1 MKEKYRPRGIRNS
14 LKEVFET
21 KRRGVAVVMIS
32 ALTFLL
38 FVLLVSPIYSYQM
51 LTSDPMSF
59 GTVVSTMLADQTL
72 HGYNRIAITG
82 LLAFLVGTVT
92 VSTAI
97 SLITNYNSTG
107 SVSTTLGSLIGFAS
121 AGCASCGAGVLALMG
136 VTGGASVL
144 PYNGLEVQAFSILI
158 LLASM
163 EYVGRQ
169 DKICKI

>member
-1 MKEKYRPRGIRNS
+1 MKKKYRPRGIRNS
-14 LKEVFET
+14 LKEVFGT
-21 KRRGVAVVMIS
+21 KRRGAAVVLIS
-32 ALTFLL
+32 AFTFLL
-38 FVLLVSPIYSYQM
+38 FILLVSPIYSYQM
-51 LTSDPMSF
+51 LSSDPTNLT
-59 GTVVSTMLADQTL
+59 TVISTMMADQML
-72 HGYNRIAITG
+72 HGYTGIAMTG

-92 VSTAI
+92 VSTGI

-136 VTGGASVL
+136 VTGGASIL

-158 LLASM
+158 LLGSM